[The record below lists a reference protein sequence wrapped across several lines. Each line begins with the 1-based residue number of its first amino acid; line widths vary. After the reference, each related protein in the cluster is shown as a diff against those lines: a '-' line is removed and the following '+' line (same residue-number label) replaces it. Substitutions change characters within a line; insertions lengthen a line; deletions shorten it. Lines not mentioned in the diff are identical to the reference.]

1 MIRLPDINANRQS
14 IFVVEFT
21 VIDGNPNE
29 IQRIL
34 TSTGLSY
41 AVSNSRVDT
50 GSQSGKLVLT
60 GWGNTFEPIAK
71 GMRFTCNDRSV
82 IEVTDC
88 RYVVRGS
95 IDDLHPA
102 EMSVMNNLLGADA
115 PNKFIIPNAV

>member
-1 MIRLPDINANRQS
+1 MFRLPDIAANRQS
-14 IFVVEFT
+14 ILTVEFSVVE
-21 VIDGNPNE
+21 GNPNE
-29 IQRIL
+29 IQRL
-34 TSTGLSY
+34 LNSNGQSFV
-41 AVSNSRVDT
+41 VSNSMLDDT
-50 GSQSGKLVLT
+50 GQTGKMVLT
-60 GWGNTFEPIAK
+60 GWGNTFDSISK

-88 RYVVRGS
+88 RYVVRGY